1 MTYSPNQG
9 LQWVPLKEEHHTIW
23 IWIPEA
29 KLDCAMATYAEIMRT
44 FSSTTP
50 PPPRAVIPTFTTS
63 VGAAGAGA
71 GAGTGA
77 GDSSDSS
84 DDESLLSLQRNRKK
98 KAVQSPLSIGGTR

>member
-1 MTYSPNQG
+1 VTFSPNQG

-23 IWIPEA
+23 IPEA
-29 KLDCAMATYAEIMRT
+29 ELDCAMTTYAEIMRT

-50 PPPRAVIPTFTTS
+50 PPPRAVIPTFTAS

-71 GAGTGA
+71 GTGA
-77 GDSSDSS
+77 GAGDSS

-98 KAVQSPLSIGGTR
+98 KAVQSPLTAPGES

>member
-1 MTYSPNQG
+1 MTFSPNQG

-23 IWIPEA
+23 IPEA
-29 KLDCAMATYAEIMRT
+29 ELDCAMTTYAEIMRT

-71 GAGTGA
+71 GPGTGA

-98 KAVQSPLSIGGTR
+98 KAVQSPLTAPGES